1 MAEYVCP
8 CGCGLRI
15 NVDRSCCTP
24 AYNRLP
30 VRLRRRLESTYSLA
44 KVNPDARRRA
54 FADVAEW
61 LRNNPE
67 VTRG

>member
-1 MAEYVCP
+1 MAEYACP

-30 VRLRRRLESTYSLA
+30 DGLRRRMEASYLVARS
-44 KVNPDARRRA
+44 NPGARRAA
-54 FADVAEW
+54 FAEVAEW
-61 LRNNPE
+61 LRDNPG
-67 VTRG
+67 VGS